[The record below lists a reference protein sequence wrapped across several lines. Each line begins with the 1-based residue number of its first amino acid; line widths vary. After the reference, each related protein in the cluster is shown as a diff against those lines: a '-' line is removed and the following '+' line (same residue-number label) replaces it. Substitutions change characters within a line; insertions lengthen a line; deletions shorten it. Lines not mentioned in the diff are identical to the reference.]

1 MRFADNEE
9 FIRMMKS
16 AGLSQITLTR
26 LTRGI
31 ASIYTGVKK

>member
-1 MRFADNEE
+1 MKFADSEE
-9 FIRMMKS
+9 FIQMMKS
-16 AGLSQITLTR
+16 AGLSEIKQTR